1 MIDQPLTYYPLRLL
15 EAPEIHTDLLWDL
28 GLLFGGLGLVYF
40 LLIFWLRN
48 RNIHRERANLHKKR
62 ELAPMISNFLFF
74 EQESD
79 TELRET
85 YIRMKL
91 EIREMLKDT
100 GNRRVL
106 TEVLM
111 DLRLDISGDARN
123 RLFRLYQDLGLDQD
137 AYQLLNS
144 WRWERVSRGIRQL
157 TEMRVTQAYGFIRKF
172 INDRRGVIRKQAEL
186 ATVTLREEGMAYF
199 LDTTR
204 YGISEWQQLKLL
216 EILQHREAYEP
227 PRFGDWLL
235 SENKHVVLFALRLI
249 RHYRQ
254 NEAEAAILQLLR
266 HRDQGVK
273 VAAIECIRE
282 FHFES
287 ARTPLKALFK
297 KSGEAVKLAILNTLE
312 TIGNPG
318 DCEFLHEQAHSDG
331 NFIVRSKARSV
342 LNRLAPDTVLPEA
355 NLEAPAEPM
364 AAPAPQSETTQ
375 GADQIDVCYEQVD
388 GATCDPMDAMEEPVA
403 AEVPVGD
410 KTPVAEKL
418 TEAYNIPEAGEITDE
433 DLALFDI
440 CLLQELDAILNEYV
454 AETPEE
460 PAIPEFLPVVT
471 ETGVLATEAHHRL
484 RDLPVIADILEAAPV
499 ARAAAD
505 QHAIRPAAF
514 ELDGEPD
521 TAPGHLEYF
530 QAGVPE
536 GDPGDTFSIVREFY
550 NRCDAE
556 SRLILLAAIPEVG
569 EEKELAY
576 LKTLAD
582 DPNPELR
589 EAVRKAI
596 RLLDKKLR
604 DAAPRDPGEAAND
617 QLSITPAGERGP
629 EDSGVASCRYG
640 GRFADFTPDFE
651 AIKPQVPGPEKDLK
665 TQQTPDRPGKTP
677 IDE

>member
-1 MIDQPLTYYPLRLL
+1 LINLSITYYPLRLL

-28 GLLFGGLGLVYF
+28 GLLFGGLGFLYF

-48 RNIHRERANLHKKR
+48 RNTRRERSNLEKKR

-74 EQESD
+74 EQEND

-91 EIREMLKDT
+91 EIREMLKT
-100 GNRRVL
+100 PKNRRVL

-111 DLRLDISGDARN
+111 DLRLDVSGDARD

-137 AYQLLNS
+137 AYQMLNS

-186 ATVTLREEGMAYF
+186 ATVTLRKEGMAYF

-216 EILQHREAYEP
+216 EILQHREDYQP
-227 PRFGDWLL
+227 PRFGDWLV
-235 SENKHVVLFALRLI
+235 SENKHVVLFSLRLI
-249 RHYRQ
+249 RHFRQ

-266 HRDQGVK
+266 HRDQSVK

-287 ARTPLKALFK
+287 ARAPLKALFK
-297 KSGEAVKLAILNTLE
+297 KSGEAVKLSILNTLE

-318 DCEFLHEQAHSDG
+318 DCDFLQQQAQSDT

-342 LNRLAPDTVLPEA
+342 LNRLVPDSVLPQA
-355 NLEAPAEPM
+355 NLEAPVEEM
-364 AAPAPQSETTQ
+364 VAPTPQPETTSRADELEVRDEQ
-375 GADQIDVCYEQVD
+375 VVGDEDGNFYELEVAGAEEITIDV
-388 GATCDPMDAMEEPVA
+388 EETH
-403 AEVPVGD
+403 E
-410 KTPVAEKL
+410 E
-418 TEAYNIPEAGEITDE
+418 EITDE

-440 CLLQELDAILNEYV
+440 CLLQELDAILNEYISESP
-454 AETPEE
+454 AENPVPEFLPMVTESAPPAPRDIQPFRNLPVTAEILEEAPEE
-460 PAIPEFLPVVT
+460 PAP
-471 ETGVLATEAHHRL
+471 GN
-484 RDLPVIADILEAAPV
+484 RDDFRQP
-499 ARAAAD
+499 
-505 QHAIRPAAF
+505 AF

-521 TAPGHLEYF
+521 AAPDNLEYF
-530 QAGVPE
+530 QAAPRE

-550 NRCDAE
+550 NHCDAE
-556 SRLILLAAIPEVG
+556 SKLILLAAIPEVG

-576 LKTLAD
+576 LNSLAD
-582 DPNPELR
+582 DPEPE
-589 EAVRKAI
+589 VRKAVREAI
-596 RLLDKKLR
+596 RQLTEKLG
-604 DAAPRDPGEAAND
+604 DASPRTGRKADCDHQPPAATEAEEPGETGAKP
-617 QLSITPAGERGP
+617 T
-629 EDSGVASCRYG
+629 RYG
-640 GRFADFTPDFE
+640 GQFIDFTPDFE
-651 AIKPQVPGPEKDLK
+651 AIRPQKPGPDNRVATKP
-665 TQQTPDRPGKTP
+665 TADRPGINPT
-677 IDE
+677 DE

>member
-1 MIDQPLTYYPLRLL
+1 MINLSITYYPLRLL
-15 EAPEIHTDLLWDL
+15 EAPEIPTDLLWDL
-28 GLLFGGLGLVYF
+28 GLLFGGLGFVYF

-48 RNIHRERANLHKKR
+48 RNTRRERYNLEKKR

-100 GNRRVL
+100 NNRQVL

-111 DLRLDISGDARN
+111 DLRLDVSGDARD
-123 RLFRLYQDLGLDQD
+123 RLFGLYQDLGLDQD
-137 AYQLLNS
+137 AYQMLNS

-157 TEMRVTQAYGFIRKF
+157 TDMRVTQAYGFIRKF

-216 EILQHREAYEP
+216 EILQHRADYQP
-227 PRFGDWLL
+227 PRFGDWLV
-235 SENKHVVLFALRLI
+235 SENKHVVLFSLRLI
-249 RHYRQ
+249 RHFRQ

-266 HRDQGVK
+266 HRDQSVK

-318 DCEFLHEQAHSDG
+318 DCEFLLQRASGDA

-342 LNRLAPDTVLPEA
+342 LNRLAPDSVLPEA
-355 NLEAPAEPM
+355 NLEPRAKEWVAPT
-364 AAPAPQSETTQ
+364 PQPETTTRVDELEVCFEQ
-375 GADQIDVCYEQVD
+375 VVVDRAECIDQIEVTDAKEISGKYEKIN
-388 GATCDPMDAMEEPVA
+388 
-403 AEVPVGD
+403 AE
-410 KTPVAEKL
+410 
-418 TEAYNIPEAGEITDE
+418 EITDE

-440 CLLQELDAILNEYV
+440 CLLQELDAILNEYISESPEENPV
-454 AETPEE
+454 PEFLPMVTESAPPAPRDIQPIRNLPVTAEILEEVPEE
-460 PAIPEFLPVVT
+460 PAP
-471 ETGVLATEAHHRL
+471 GNRDAL
-484 RDLPVIADILEAAPV
+484 RQP
-499 ARAAAD
+499 
-505 QHAIRPAAF
+505 AF
-514 ELDGEPD
+514 ELEGEPD
-521 TAPGHLEYF
+521 KAPDNLEYF
-530 QAGVPE
+530 SAGARDV
-536 GDPGDTFSIVREFY
+536 DPGDTFSIVREFF
-550 NRCDAE
+550 NHCDAE
-556 SRLILLAAIPEVG
+556 SKLILLAAIPEVG

-576 LKTLAD
+576 LNSLSN
-582 DPNPELR
+582 DPDPD
-589 EAVRKAI
+589 VRKAI
-596 RLLDKKLR
+596 REAIRQLNEKLR
-604 DAAPRDPGEAAND
+604 DALPQSPGKAGTSLQAPGQGEGQDPDNSDAAP
-617 QLSITPAGERGP
+617 TRF
-629 EDSGVASCRYG
+629 G
-640 GRFADFTPDFE
+640 GAFADFTPDFE
-651 AIKPQVPGPEKDLK
+651 AIKPQAPGS
-665 TQQTPDRPGKTP
+665 QTREAAEPTADRPGKTLT
-677 IDE
+677 DE